1 MPTKVAILVFP
12 GVEELDFVGF
22 LEVLAVANRVKGKQ
36 HFETKLVGT
45 EDGPIACSGGMRVI
59 PDLDLSELG
68 QHDLLFVPG
77 GGASRRT
84 GVDMLMKNRRVL
96 ARLKKSYG
104 EGKRI
109 WAVCTGALVLGK
121 AGLLRGRRAA
131 THHAYFDQL
140 KLAGAIVTPERT
152 VTDGRVT
159 TGGGISSSI
168 DVGLA
173 LVESELGKGI
183 KRKVQARM
191 EYSPHS

>member
-1 MPTKVAILVFP
+1 
-12 GVEELDFVGF
+12 
-22 LEVLAVANRVKGKQ
+22 
-36 HFETKLVGT
+36 
-45 EDGPIACSGGMRVI
+45 
-59 PDLDLSELG
+59 
-68 QHDLLFVPG
+68 
-77 GGASRRT
+77 
-84 GVDMLMKNRRVL
+84 MLMKNRRVL